1 MAEVVSQ
8 AEYGADNIQVLKG
21 LEAVRKRPAMYIG
34 DTSSQGL
41 HHLIW
46 EVVSN
51 SVDEALEGYCDRM
64 EVTINEDGSLTVADN
79 GRGIPVDLHPTEN
92 RPALE
97 VVMTVLHAGG
107 KFDKK
112 TYAVSGGLH
121 GVGVSVMN
129 ALSAWCVVEV
139 RSSLPEKRGRVFRQ
153 RYERGIPTGEMEE
166 IRPSETEDT
175 TTTSSGTTTTFM
187 PDSAVFESVEFHLET
202 VVNRMRELAFLN
214 SGLMIVLT
222 DERVG
227 FQETFHFDGGINA
240 FVAYLDEGRTPLH
253 PPVYFEGIR
262 DGTGVEISFEYNDSY
277 SENIYSFANNVHTKE
292 GGTHETGFRTALTR
306 TLNAYGTRY
315 NLFRN
320 EKSSLSGEDARE
332 GLTAVISTKVPEP
345 QFEGQTKTK
354 LGNSEVKGVVESL
367 VGEKLTAYF
376 EENPAAAKKILQK
389 AIEASRAREAAR
401 KARELVRRKSVLEGG
416 GLPGKLL
423 DCTLNDKD
431 ETEIY
436 LVEGDSAGGSAA
448 QGRDRAFQAVLPLW
462 GKLLNVEKARIDKV
476 LSNEKLQPMILALG
490 AGVGD
495 DFDVER
501 LRYGKVIIMADAD
514 VDGSHIRSLLLTF
527 FFRYMRSMITGGK
540 VYIAQPPLF
549 LIKKGRKQQ
558 YAFDESERDVILQS
572 MGEDANGV
580 VVQRYKG
587 LGEMNPDQL
596 WETTLNPETRTLLN
610 LTQNDAMEAERAF
623 TMMMGD
629 EVGPRRKYVETHA
642 LEADVDA
649 SGPG

>member
-8 AEYGADNIQVLKG
+8 PEYGANNIQVLKG
-21 LEAVRKRPAMYIG
+21 LEAVRKRPAMYVG
-34 DTSSQGL
+34 DTGPLGL

-64 EVTINEDGSLTVADN
+64 DVTINADGSLTVADN

-112 TYAVSGGLH
+112 TYTVSGGLH

-129 ALSAWCVVEV
+129 ALSAWCEVEV
-139 RSSLPEKRGRVFRQ
+139 CSSLPDKRGRVFRQ
-153 RYERGIPTGEMEE
+153 RYERGVPTGEMEE
-166 IRPSETEDT
+166 IGRREAP
-175 TTTSSGTTTTFM
+175 GTTTTFM
-187 PDSAVFESVEFHLET
+187 PDSAVFESVDFQLEM
-202 VVNRMRELAFLN
+202 VVIRMRELAFLN

-227 FQETFHFDGGINA
+227 FEETFRFDGGINA
-240 FVAYLDEGRTPLH
+240 FVAYLDEGRTSLH
-253 PPVYFEGIR
+253 PPVYFEGVR
-262 DGTGVEISFEYNDSY
+262 NGTGVEISFEYNDSY
-277 SENIYSFANNVHTKE
+277 SENIYSFVNNVHTKE

-306 TLNAYGTRY
+306 TLNAYGAKY

-320 EKSSLSGEDARE
+320 EKVSLSGEDARE
-332 GLTAVISTKVPEP
+332 GLTAVISAKVPEP

-354 LGNSEVKGVVESL
+354 LGNSEVKGIVESL
-367 VGEKLTAYF
+367 VGEKLTAHF
-376 EENPAAAKKILQK
+376 EENPSVAKKILQK
-389 AIEASRAREAAR
+389 AIDASRAREAAR

-476 LSNEKLQPMILALG
+476 LGNEKLQPMILALG

-495 DFDVER
+495 DFDVEK

-527 FFRYMRSMITGGK
+527 FFRYMRPMITDGK

-549 LIKKGRKQQ
+549 LVKKGRKQQ
-558 YAFDESERDVILQS
+558 YAFDEAERDTILQS
-572 MGEDANGV
+572 MGADANGV
-580 VVQRYKG
+580 MVQRYKG
-587 LGEMNPDQL
+587 LGEMNPEQL

-610 LTQNDAMEAERAF
+610 LTQNNVMEAERAF

-642 LEADVDA
+642 LEARVDA

>member
-1 MAEVVSQ
+1 M
-8 AEYGADNIQVLKG
+8 
-21 LEAVRKRPAMYIG
+21 
-34 DTSSQGL
+34 
-41 HHLIW
+41 
-46 EVVSN
+46 SN

-64 EVTINEDGSLTVADN
+64 DVTINADGSLTVADN

-129 ALSAWCVVEV
+129 ALSAWCEVEV
-139 RSSLPEKRGRVFRQ
+139 CSSLPDKRGRVFRQ
-153 RYERGIPTGEMEE
+153 RYERGIPTDEMEE
-166 IRPSETEDT
+166 IGRKEAP
-175 TTTSSGTTTTFM
+175 GTATTFM
-187 PDSAVFESVEFHLET
+187 PDNAVFESVDFQLET

-214 SGLMIVLT
+214 SGLMIVLS

-227 FQETFHFDGGINA
+227 FQETFRFDGGINA
-240 FVAYLDEGRTPLH
+240 FVAYLDEGRTALH
-253 PPVYFEGIR
+253 PPVYFEGVR

-277 SENIYSFANNVHTKE
+277 SENIYSFVNNVHTKE

-306 TLNAYGTRY
+306 TLNAYGARY
-315 NLFRN
+315 NLFKN
-320 EKSSLSGEDARE
+320 EKVSLSGEDARE

-354 LGNSEVKGVVESL
+354 LGNSDVKGIVESL

-376 EENPAAAKKILQK
+376 EENPSVAKRILQK
-389 AIEASRAREAAR
+389 AIDASRAREAAR

-476 LSNEKLQPMILALG
+476 LGNEKLLPMILALG

-495 DFDVER
+495 DFDVEK

-527 FFRYMRSMITGGK
+527 FFRYMRPMITDGK

-558 YAFDESERDVILQS
+558 YAFDEAERDTILQS
-572 MGEDANGV
+572 MGDDANGV
-580 VVQRYKG
+580 MVQRYKG
-587 LGEMNPDQL
+587 LGEMNPEQL

-610 LTQNDAMEAERAF
+610 LTQSDVMGAERAF

-642 LEADVDA
+642 LEARVDA